1 MNVNIVIKK
10 EWTYGWPFYYAT
22 ALQRMPNVNAV
33 YIDNKNYLIPF
44 SKWFQDYIY
53 NPLYVRSKVTDCITH
68 FLDPYHGHYIYYM
81 NNQKIVITCHDIYHT
96 VVNDYNGLK
105 KKFYDLSIK
114 GMLKAYRIIADSE
127 HTKKDLVKYLSCP
140 EEKIR
145 VIPLGIDPGK
155 FKPMAMS
162 RNSVRKIIL
171 HVGHGGNEERKNIS
185 GLIKAFYELKKKIPD
200 VKMIQI
206 GADKGIFENLIQQ
219 LQLQKDMEFQG
230 IITEK
235 KLREF
240 YNLADVFVFPSFYE
254 GFGLPPLEA
263 MACGC
268 PVITSNAASLPEV
281 VDNAG
286 IMVDPLNIDGLA
298 EAIYNVLTNDGLRED
313 MIKKGLERAKMFTW
327 ERTARETYKVYEEVW
342 NEK

>member
-1 MNVNIVIKK
+1 V
-10 EWTYGWPFYYAT
+10 P
-22 ALQRMPNVNAV
+22 
-33 YIDNKNYLIPF
+33 
-44 SKWFQDYIY
+44 
-53 NPLYVRSKVTDCITH
+53 
-68 FLDPYHGHYIYYM
+68 
-81 NNQKIVITCHDIYHT
+81 
-96 VVNDYNGLK
+96 
-105 KKFYDLSIK
+105 
-114 GMLKAYRIIADSE
+114 
-127 HTKKDLVKYLSCP
+127 
-140 EEKIR
+140 
-145 VIPLGIDPGK
+145 
-155 FKPMAMS
+155 
-162 RNSVRKIIL
+162 
-171 HVGHGGNEERKNIS
+171 
-185 GLIKAFYELKKKIPD
+185 IKAFYELKKKIPD